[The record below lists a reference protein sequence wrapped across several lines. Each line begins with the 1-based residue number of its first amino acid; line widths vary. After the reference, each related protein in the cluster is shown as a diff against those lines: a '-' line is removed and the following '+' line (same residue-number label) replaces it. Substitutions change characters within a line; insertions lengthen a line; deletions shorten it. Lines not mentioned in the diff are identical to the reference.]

1 MTSIATNKQVGLWE
15 VAGVF
20 FIVMVAGPMHEL
32 FTQSGDWQPLALIA
46 PVNESIWEH
55 QKMNFWPGLLFA
67 GVQYLVIGKRIPNF
81 WPGKLVGLIVAP
93 ILAVLTYILYIA
105 VERASAE
112 FAPNLIV
119 TSLLSVLSVC
129 VAQVLCYRVL
139 TRAPLAQSF
148 ALITKAGFLLLIVA
162 FSTLTY
168 FPPKT
173 FLFEHQHHYEPVG
186 QYGID
191 VDPEEGP
198 HPWNE

>member
-1 MTSIATNKQVGLWE
+1 MSSPATNKQIGLWE

-20 FIVMVAGPMHEL
+20 FIVMLAGPMHEV
-32 FTQSGDWQPLALIA
+32 FAQSGDWRPLALIA

-67 GVQYLVIGKRIPNF
+67 GVQYMAIGKRIPNY
-81 WPGKLVGLIVAP
+81 WSGKLVGLIVAP
-93 ILAVLTYILYIA
+93 VLAVLTYMLYIEI
-105 VERASAE
+105 ERASAQ

-119 TSLLSVLSVC
+119 TSALSVLSVSI
-129 VAQVLCYRVL
+129 AQVLCYRVL
-139 TRAPLAQSF
+139 TGPPLAESF
-148 ALITKAGFLLLIVA
+148 TRVTQTGYVVMIAA

-168 FPPKT
+168 FPPNT
-173 FLFEHQHHYEPVG
+173 FLFEHMHHYEPVG

-191 VDPEEGP
+191 VDPEVGP